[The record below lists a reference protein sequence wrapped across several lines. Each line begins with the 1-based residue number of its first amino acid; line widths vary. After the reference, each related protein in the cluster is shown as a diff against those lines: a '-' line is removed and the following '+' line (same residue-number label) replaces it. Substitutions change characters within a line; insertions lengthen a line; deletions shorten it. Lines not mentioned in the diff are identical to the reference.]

1 MFRKIIKLLI
11 FLTFINYAYA
21 AKEGTGYNRGLK
33 KDNILE
39 ITKLLDSKKYKKAIF
54 LLKKEIDKNELNA
67 ELYNLLGYAYRNSSN
82 FDLSIESYKKA
93 LAINPNHLGAHNY
106 IGITYLKIGNVDK
119 SVGHLQKLKD
129 LCKGKCKEYKSLK
142 KELNNII
149 KDEN

>member
-11 FLTFINYAYA
+11 FLTFINYVYA
-21 AKEGTGYNRGLK
+21 AKEDTGYNRGLK
-33 KDNILE
+33 NNNISK
-39 ITKLLDSKKYKKAIF
+39 ITELLDNKKYKKAIF

-67 ELYNLLGYAYRNSSN
+67 ELYNLLGYAYRNISN

-93 LAINPNHLGAHNY
+93 LDINPNHLGAHNY
-106 IGITYLKIGNVDK
+106 IGITYLKIGNIDK
-119 SVGHLQKLKD
+119 SKGHLQKLKD
-129 LCKGKCKEYKSLK
+129 LCKGKCKEYKNLK